1 MAHAHGTTKYS
12 MMPRQEANGA
22 EDTLLGSV
30 ERDMIQDP
38 IYLEDVTFDSFTLTS
53 TKFTIER
60 IST

>member
-1 MAHAHGTTKYS
+1 

-60 IST
+60 LST